1 MIWLCSLCGRKN
13 PSAITV
19 CSCGNTVD
27 ELPAGPASDP
37 GLEETLS
44 AGEDTSGP
52 ALRDPFHLDTSVQPD
67 VKGKAVQKPHVKAK
81 RQEPVATS
89 GDEIMIKEVNAWRY
103 VYSMADE
110 CIHLTTPALPGFRIT
125 LSATDLEDLLEVI
138 AEYTGTGR
146 TFRNVELSKE
156 GVREIVEHV
165 GGLIEERRSKI
176 RVKLNADDL
185 EKLGALINDK
195 LNT

>member
-13 PSAITV
+13 PSTITV

-27 ELPAGPASDP
+27 ELPAGPSSDP
-37 GLEETLS
+37 GLEES
-44 AGEDTSGP
+44 FPAGEDNSGP
-52 ALRDPFHLDTSVQPD
+52 ALRDPFHLDTPVQPGA
-67 VKGKAVQKPHVKAK
+67 KNKTVQKTSAKA
-81 RQEPVATS
+81 RQPEPVTTS

-110 CIHLTTPALPGFRIT
+110 CIHMTTSALPGFRIT
-125 LSATDLEDLLEVI
+125 LSSTDLEELLEVI
-138 AEYTGTGR
+138 AEYTGTGK
-146 TFRNVELSKE
+146 TLRNVELSKE

-176 RVKLNADDL
+176 RVKLNAEDL
-185 EKLGALINDK
+185 ERLGALINDK
-195 LNT
+195 LKT